1 MHHFRLNEVKSVLL
15 PLLSTKKLSV
25 QVVGSDNPDPA
36 QETITTDTKET
47 ILNFHTGDK
56 LVGDPQ
62 TWKKE
67 LKAYPFLFV
76 TE

>member
-1 MHHFRLNEVKSVLL
+1 MI
-15 PLLSTKKLSV
+15 PLLSTRKLSV

-36 QETITTDTKET
+36 QETITMDTKEAK
-47 ILNFHTGDK
+47 LKYHTGEK
-56 LVGDPQ
+56 LVGEPG

-67 LKAYPFLFV
+67 LVAHPLVFV

>member
-1 MHHFRLNEVKSVLL
+1 MKSVLL

-36 QETITTDTKET
+36 QETMTTDTKET
-47 ILNFHTGDK
+47 ILKFHTGEK
-56 LVGDPQ
+56 LVGDPG

-67 LKAYPFLFV
+67 LKAHPYLFII
-76 TE
+76 E